1 MGTSLQ
7 DTGEH
12 RQFLSQCPTLSS
24 DLGLNSLL
32 SSKWLQLLPL
42 FLIYM
47 HQDKDCLYQEKS
59 LKLQEEECLC
69 PRKSLT
75 WQWRQGTAQ
84 TRKPDQQSSVL
95 VLWSQ
100 CEMSPVGS
108 QG

>member
-7 DTGEH
+7 DTREH
-12 RQFLSQCPTLSS
+12 RQFLSQRPTLSS

-59 LKLQEEECLC
+59 LALKLQEEEM
-69 PRKSLT
+69 SL
-75 WQWRQGTAQ
+75 
-84 TRKPDQQSSVL
+84 S
-95 VLWSQ
+95 
-100 CEMSPVGS
+100 
-108 QG
+108 